1 MENSSSS
8 IQALVSRIKERVT
21 HLINGNNSNNYI
33 GVQSFVSPS
42 AYDTAWLAMVADPR
56 QPGKPMFKACLDWVL
71 DNQNPSGFWGET
83 DREGFPTI
91 DSLPATLAC
100 MIALKTW
107 NLGHQ
112 HIQKGMAFIS
122 ANAAIILK
130 GYGNFPRWFSIIFPG
145 MIELAKKAG
154 MEVAFLHEI
163 DQINDIFDER
173 SKILQ
178 REQIIDKYE
187 HPPLLSYLEALPSW
201 YCSFDEESIIS
212 SLNADGPVFQS
223 PSAAAHAFIATRHGR
238 CLAYLQTVVQ
248 TCKSGAVPPM
258 YPVDEDFI
266 KICTVDQLQRLG
278 LSGYFNEEIKQL
290 LEQVYRNYKN
300 QQPTKLNIVPANLF
314 RDSLAFRLLRMQ
326 GYHVSPWRFCWFL
339 SDGTALAH
347 INNNLQKFS
356 SVLYSIYRATD
367 LMFQGEVELQ
377 DARLLSRKLLKEY
390 LTLGST
396 DDDILMWPN
405 LRNMIEYE
413 LDTPWMARMDHL
425 DHRKWIEES
434 KVSSL
439 YLGKASFYRLSFLC
453 STDLMQLAEEH
464 FQFLQSTYKREL
476 EELTRWSKALGLIDM
491 GFAREKTAYCY
502 FASASS
508 IPSSYN
514 CDVRLIVAK
523 SATLIT
529 VADDFFDMEGVLDEL
544 KYLTTAVQRWD
555 GRGLIGHS
563 KIIFNALDNFVRD
576 IAMKY
581 LAQQGSDI
589 TYNLQQLWY
598 EAFDS
603 WLKEATWSKTGHI
616 PSMASYLEEGM
627 ISIAVHVLV
636 LQAACFVEPS
646 LPASELNSS
655 KRAMITKYLMIS
667 ARLLNDLQSYKKEER
682 DGKKNSILLY
692 LEENPDAKIEE
703 SIAYVESILDQTKK
717 KLLEHALMDG
727 LDGMSNACKQLHLS
741 ILKAFEMFFN
751 SANHFDSSTAML
763 DAIKK
768 AIYIP
773 PEDRA
778 SKPLKPI
785 A

>member
-8 IQALVSRIKERVT
+8 IQALVSRIKERIT
-21 HLINGNNSNNYI
+21 HLINGNNSNDYI

-42 AYDTAWLAMVADPR
+42 AYDTTWLAMVADPR
-56 QPGKPMFKACLDWVL
+56 QLGKPMFKACLDWVL

-83 DREGFPTI
+83 DWEGFPTI

-100 MIALKTW
+100 MVALKTW

-130 GYGNFPRWFSIIFPG
+130 GYGNFFPRWFTIIFPG

-163 DQINDIFDER
+163 EEINDIFYER

-201 YCSFDEESIIS
+201 YCCFDEESIFS
-212 SLNADGPVFQS
+212 SLNEDGPVLQS
-223 PSAAAHAFIATRHGR
+223 PSAAAHAFIVTGHER
-238 CLAYLQTVVQ
+238 CLAYLQTLVQ

-266 KICTVDQLQRLG
+266 KVCTVDQLQRLG
-278 LSGYFNEEIKQL
+278 LSGYFNREIQQL

-326 GYHVSPWRFCWFL
+326 GYHVSPCKGLYLSCNFGFLNSLHSKYINGLYLQSTISQQLSLLFTRRFCWFL
-339 SDGTALAH
+339 SDETALAH
-347 INNNLQKFS
+347 ISNNFRKFS

-367 LMFQGEVELQ
+367 VMFRGEMELQ
-377 DARLLSRKLLKEY
+377 DARLLSRALLEEY

-405 LRNMIEYE
+405 LHNMIEYE
-413 LDTPWMARMDHL
+413 LDTPWIARMDHL

-434 KVSSL
+434 KASPL
-439 YLGKASFYRLSFLC
+439 YLGKASFYSA
-453 STDLMQLAEEH
+453 DLMQLAEEH
-464 FQFLQSTYKREL
+464 FKFVQSTYKSEL
-476 EELTRWSKALGLIDM
+476 EELTRWSKAWGLTNV
-491 GFAREKTAYCY
+491 GFARERTAYCY
-502 FASASS
+502 FACASS

-529 VADDFFDMEGVLDEL
+529 VAYDFFDMEGVLNEL
-544 KYLTTAVQRWD
+544 KYLTAAVQGWD
-555 GRGLIGHS
+555 DRGLTGHS

-576 IAMKY
+576 TALKY
-581 LAQQGSDI
+581 LAQQGNDI
-589 TYNLQQLWY
+589 TYNLRQLWY

-616 PSMASYLEEGM
+616 PSMASYLQVGM

-636 LQAACFVEPS
+636 LQAACFVDPS
-646 LPASELNSS
+646 FPASKLNSY
-655 KRAMITKYLMIS
+655 KHEMITKYLMLS
-667 ARLLNDLQSYKKEER
+667 TRLLNDLQSYKVKLQDQLDFER
-682 DGKKNSILLY
+682 QVGCLIS
-692 LEENPDAKIEE
+692 
-703 SIAYVESILDQTKK
+703 
-717 KLLEHALMDG
+717 
-727 LDGMSNACKQLHLS
+727 
-741 ILKAFEMFFN
+741 
-751 SANHFDSSTAML
+751 
-763 DAIKK
+763 
-768 AIYIP
+768 
-773 PEDRA
+773 
-778 SKPLKPI
+778 
-785 A
+785 